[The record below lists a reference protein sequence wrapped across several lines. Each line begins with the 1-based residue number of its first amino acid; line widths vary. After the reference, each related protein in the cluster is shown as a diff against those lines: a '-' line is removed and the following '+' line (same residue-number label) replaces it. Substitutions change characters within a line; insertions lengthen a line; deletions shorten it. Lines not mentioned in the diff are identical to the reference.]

1 MTGFVRGALAVTA
14 GLALLAAPTMAAVP
28 SPANSAVD
36 PVAVGNASG
45 NPLKGGGFGTAIL
58 GVGFTVVVND
68 IGGNPVPGAVVTV
81 NFATANGNNGAAG
94 AAVVNP
100 FNTQVGGTTVDC
112 GTLTLSQVANGSGVA
127 VFQPLF
133 GGAENDASI
142 EVRANGVLLSLIQA
156 RSTDASGNGT
166 TDLPDLA
173 VFQTNLFG
181 VGGLDSDF
189 DLGGTVNLPDLAI
202 LQTEI
207 FSGAS
212 RTNC

>member
-14 GLALLAAPTMAAVP
+14 GLALLSAPAIAGVP

-45 NPLKGGGFGTAIL
+45 NALKGGGFGTAIL

-68 IGGNPVPGAVVTV
+68 IGGNPIPGAVVTV
-81 NFATANGNNGAAG
+81 DFSTASGNNGAAG

-100 FNTQVGGTTVDC
+100 FDTQVAGTTVNC
-112 GTLTLSQVANGSGVA
+112 PTQTLSKVADGSGVA
-127 VFQPLF
+127 TFQPLF
-133 GGAENDASI
+133 GGAENTPSI
-142 EVRANGVLLSLIQA
+142 EVRANGVLLSVIMA
-156 RSTDASGNGT
+156 RSTDASGNGS
-166 TDLPDLA
+166 TDLPDLS

-181 VGGLDSDF
+181 VGGVDSDF
-189 DLGGTVNLPDLAI
+189 NLNAAVDLPDLSI

-212 RTNC
+212 RINC